1 MKHIILLFIIL
12 FTVASCKT
20 SKLKKHSEDI
30 QSSYMETSAKINEEN
45 IIKNE
50 AEIFHLE
57 RKHLA
62 INRSFETAHIIS
74 DVSYSDPNFSQNT
87 KADIRI
93 EKGKQILIT
102 VKALMVNVAKV
113 YITPNRVSYY
123 EIIKGTHY
131 DGNFEL
137 LESIIGTPITY
148 NQVENILLGESIY
161 PITNGFNLYENSS
174 QYILE
179 KKIND
184 FLLSIILNDT
194 GELLK
199 EQIHLNEEV
208 YADLSYK
215 SFQNVRGVAFPKQWQ
230 LISNA
235 KHKMNISLDYE
246 KVTLNSNVNFK
257 YEIPSGSKPIKF

>member
-1 MKHIILLFIIL
+1 MKHIILLLITL
-12 FTVASCKT
+12 FTIASCKT
-20 SKLKKHSEDI
+20 SKLKNHSEDI
-30 QSSYMETSAKINEEN
+30 HSSDMETSAKINEEN
-45 IIKNE
+45 IIKDE
-50 AEIFHLE
+50 AEIFNLE

-62 INRSFETAHIIS
+62 INRSFKTAHIIS
-74 DVSYSDPNFSQNT
+74 DVRYTDPNLSQNT

-102 VKALMVNVAKV
+102 LKAFMINAAKV

-123 EIIKGTHY
+123 EIIKGSHY

-137 LESIIGTPITY
+137 LESIIGKPITY
-148 NQVENILLGESIY
+148 EQVENILLGESIY
-161 PITNGFNLYENSS
+161 PIKNGFNLYENSS

>member
-74 DVSYSDPNFSQNT
+74 DVSYTDPNFSQNT
-87 KADIRI
+87 KADIRV

-102 VKALMVNVAKV
+102 IKALMVNVAKV

-123 EIIKGTHY
+123 EIVKGTHY

-148 NQVENILLGESIY
+148 EQVENILLGKSIY
-161 PITNGFNLYENSS
+161 AITDGFDLYENSS

-179 KKIND
+179 KKIDN
-184 FLLSIILNDT
+184 FLLSIILNNA

-199 EQIHLNEEV
+199 EQIHLNDMI
-208 YADLSYK
+208 YADLDYT
-215 SFQNVRGVAFPKQWQ
+215 SFQNVRGVFFPKQWQ
-230 LISNA
+230 LTSNA
-235 KHKMNISLDYE
+235 KHKMSISLEYE